1 VAPLLS
7 QKKKKE
13 WLLYFDAAA
22 DCSIIGASIM
32 ISGVSL
38 SLLQHFF
45 WLVFVGKNGM
55 INLTNSLNITVP
67 FLEIYIATLSDQFDY
82 NSWLTSLSVR
92 FFLKKY
98 FLALMN

>member
-67 FLEIYIATLSDQFDY
+67 FLEIYIATLADQFDY

-92 FFLKKY
+92 FFFKKY
-98 FLALMN
+98 FLVLMN